1 MKRSR
6 KTDKSII
13 LLLLIIIV
21 AVTTVVF
28 AFYQFRTDKFTS
40 KLKDGKPIAILFLIN
55 AERNLK
61 FIQVLLYHPVTKK
74 GGLYYIPTNLGTW
87 VETVDRFD
95 RIEVLYN
102 AQDKSPIRT
111 KVEQILDLPVPFYF
125 DISLSGISNFVDLV
139 GGLELFISNPV
150 DIDQPESPV
159 LLPSGSV
166 LLDGDKIE
174 DYLTYELPLEE
185 DRERVGRKQ
194 KFLHSLLRKIGD
206 PATNAYLLD
215 RDVFKLVRSY
225 LNSNFTSKSLRSF
238 ILELGKLKTDRLIF
252 QRVLGSTKKV
262 EGVDGPILFPH
273 YDGNLIKQT
282 IRQNIETISS
292 DDPKYDDTLTVSIE
306 ILNGTDADG
315 LAKRTKAL
323 YESFGFDVVSFGNAD
338 HDEYLNTLVLDRKG
352 KSYAAEK
359 VAEVIKCERI
369 HSKLD
374 SESSADITLILGKDF
389 DGRYCNK

>member
-1 MKRSR
+1 MKISPPGRC
-6 KTDKSII
+6 SI
-13 LLLLIIIV
+13 
-21 AVTTVVF
+21 
-28 AFYQFRTDKFTS
+28 
-40 KLKDGKPIAILFLIN
+40 N
-55 AERNLK
+55 
-61 FIQVLLYHPVTKK
+61 
-74 GGLYYIPTNLGTW
+74 
-87 VETVDRFD
+87 
-95 RIEVLYN
+95 
-102 AQDKSPIRT
+102 SPIKK
-111 KVEQILDLPVPFYF
+111 KVEQILDLPVLFYF
-125 DISLSGISNFVDLV
+125 DISLNGLSDFVDLV

-150 DIDQPESPV
+150 NIDQGERPV

-166 LLDGDKIE
+166 LLDGDKIK

-194 KFLHSLLRKIGD
+194 KVLHSLLKKIGN
-206 PATNAYLLD
+206 PATNAYLLEK
-215 RDVFKLVRSY
+215 DVFKLVRSY
-225 LNSNFTSKSLRSF
+225 LKSNLTSKSLRSF

-252 QRVLGSTKKV
+252 QRVLGSIKKV
-262 EGVDGPILFPH
+262 DGVDGPILFPH
-273 YDGNLIKQT
+273 YEGNLIKQT
-282 IRQNIETISS
+282 IRQTIETISS
-292 DDPKYDDTLTVSIE
+292 DDPKYDDTLIVSIE
-306 ILNGTDADG
+306 ILNGTETDG

-389 DGRYCNK
+389 DGRYCKK